1 MCTFSMTFEVPDSK
15 SIDIEALKL
24 QIQAFVS
31 AVTAVPNIRKN
42 EENNVAHSIRPI
54 DNKLKGNWRTWK
66 ISPELLDIVSGTSK
80 VKFSDDDPYYKNAVE
95 NALTERYESLS

>member
-1 MCTFSMTFEVPDSK
+1 MTFEVPESK

-42 EENNVAHSIRPI
+42 EKNDMAHSIRPI
-54 DNKLKGNWRTWK
+54 DNKKGNWRTWK
-66 ISPELLDIVSGTSK
+66 ISPELMDIVSETSK
-80 VKFSDDDPYYKNAVE
+80 VKFSDDDPYYKNVIE

>member
-1 MCTFSMTFEVPDSK
+1 MTFEVPESK

-54 DNKLKGNWRTWK
+54 DNQKGNWRTWK
-66 ISPELLDIVSGTSK
+66 ISPELMDIVSGTSK
-80 VKFSDDDPYYKNAVE
+80 VKFSDDDPYYKNAIE

>member
-1 MCTFSMTFEVPDSK
+1 MTFEVPESK

-42 EENNVAHSIRPI
+42 EKNDMAHSIRPI
-54 DNKLKGNWRTWK
+54 DNKKGNWRTWK
-66 ISPELLDIVSGTSK
+66 ISPELMDIVSETSK
-80 VKFSDDDPYYKNAVE
+80 VKFSDDDPFYKNAIE

>member
-1 MCTFSMTFEVPDSK
+1 MCTFSMTFEVPESK

-42 EENNVAHSIRPI
+42 EKNDMAHSIRPI
-54 DNKLKGNWRTWK
+54 DNKKGNWRTWK
-66 ISPELLDIVSGTSK
+66 ISPELMDIVSETSK
-80 VKFSDDDPYYKNAVE
+80 VKFSDDDPFYKNAIE

>member
-1 MCTFSMTFEVPDSK
+1 MCTFSMTFEVPESK

-42 EENNVAHSIRPI
+42 EKNDMAHSVRRIDNNV
-54 DNKLKGNWRTWK
+54 KGNWRTWK
-66 ISPELLDIVSGTSK
+66 ISPEIPVMSPEDFLDKLI
-80 VKFSDDDPYYKNAVE
+80 
-95 NALTERYESLS
+95 

>member
-1 MCTFSMTFEVPDSK
+1 MTFEVPESK

-42 EENNVAHSIRPI
+42 EKNDMAHSIRPI
-54 DNKLKGNWRTWK
+54 DNKKGNWRTWK
-66 ISPELLDIVSGTSK
+66 ISPELMDIVSETSK
-80 VKFSDDDPYYKNAVE
+80 VKFSDDDPYYKNAIE
-95 NALTERYESLS
+95 NALTERYESLP